1 MHFWK
6 KFHLYINISISR
18 KSKTDSEVVKKYFRD
33 LLKFYRLIVW
43 FLCRIDST
51 FNGDSNLKKN
61 DIKSGVSVIF
71 TLKAVWEF
79 RESRIGPQYTCK
91 VRSNE
96 KYFQSWLQKP
106 CLKWH
111 AIDPSLLK
119 GCQAKARYFSPL
131 PEKVRF
137 PYDWNIFDNN
147 ERTKV

>member
-6 KFHLYINISISR
+6 NIIYISTYQYPAKAKLTARLSKIFQRFLKIFIDWLFGFYAVLTVHLTAIQI
-18 KSKTDSEVVKKYFRD
+18 
-33 LLKFYRLIVW
+33 W
-43 FLCRIDST
+43 
-51 FNGDSNLKKN
+51 KKN

-79 RESRIGPQYTCK
+79 RESRIGPQYK

-119 GCQAKARYFSPL
+119 GCQAKAKYFSPS

-137 PYDWNIFDNN
+137 PYDWNIFDNK

>member
-6 KFHLYINISISR
+6 NIIYISTYQYPAKAKLTARLS
-18 KSKTDSEVVKKYFRD
+18 KKYFRY

-61 DIKSGVSVIF
+61 DIKSGVSVLF

-79 RESRIGPQYTCK
+79 RESRIGPQYK

-119 GCQAKARYFSPL
+119 GCQAKARYFSPS